1 MVAEAEIVRV
11 APVSIVMSVPTE
23 VAVSILAAELS
34 SIWKSPPVAF
44 VVTVPLSI
52 NS

>member
-11 APVSIVMSVPTE
+11 APVSIVISVPIAE

-34 SIWKSPPVAF
+34 SI
-44 VVTVPLSI
+44 
-52 NS
+52 